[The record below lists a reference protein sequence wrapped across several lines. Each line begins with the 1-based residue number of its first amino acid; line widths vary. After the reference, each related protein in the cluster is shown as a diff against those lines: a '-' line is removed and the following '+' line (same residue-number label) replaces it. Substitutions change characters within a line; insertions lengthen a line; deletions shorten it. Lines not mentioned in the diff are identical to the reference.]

1 MVFLFWGQQK
11 TEFGFF
17 GYQECFFQP
26 LPPDLLASRRQPG
39 LQSSFGLCHCHWKN
53 GTWIFWDPRCGF
65 ERSMRK
71 TSRASGVLQEIIHL
85 ISWGSSDFPWLDFR
99 SKKNRGW
106 NHRESDVLFQASLG
120 HSISFHKPW
129 SRFRSKRFR
138 YSKHSVTVG
147 PERSLNV
154 RSTFIPKQGICRQCR
169 EI

>member
-1 MVFLFWGQQK
+1 MLLCNSGHGFFILRQKK

-99 SKKNRGW
+99 SKFHPLFFYETRGNPMFCSKQVLVIPSHST
-106 NHRESDVLFQASLG
+106 NHGVDFVPNDFGIQN
-120 HSISFHKPW
+120 
-129 SRFRSKRFR
+129 
-138 YSKHSVTVG
+138 TVS
-147 PERSLNV
+147 P
-154 RSTFIPKQGICRQCR
+154 
-169 EI
+169 